1 MMNIALQDQR
11 KFAARASWYYYKT
24 GMNQGEIAKRLG
36 INRARVINILN
47 EARKDGTVT
56 FHISGEDSEVMD
68 LEVQLKEKWGLRD
81 VFLTPGVFDEEL
93 KNDLSMA
100 GAQYLEMNLPSKES
114 LIALGWGETISG
126 ITRNLGRVIP
136 ERTSFVTLCGGV
148 MHYLSEHTPAN
159 VGTPLSGFLY
169 PFHVIPTP
177 LMVGSHELRDQLL
190 NEPEVQHVM
199 NMAQLAD
206 IAMVGIGSLKTSTEF
221 EGFGYKSQKELDLL
235 KKRGAVGEMHGEYFN
250 SVGEPLELEH
260 HHRLISIRLETLRKM
275 KHVVGVA
282 GGADK
287 IEALQAALKG
297 GFIHSLITDEMTA
310 RSLLPSS

>member
-1 MMNIALQDQR
+1 MNLALRDQR

-24 GMNQGEIAKRLG
+24 GMTQGEIAKRLG

-56 FHISGEDSEVMD
+56 FHISGEDSEMMD
-68 LEVQLKEKWGLRD
+68 LEVQLKEKWDLRD
-81 VFLTPGVFDEEL
+81 VFLTPGVSNEEL

-100 GAQYLEMNLPSKES
+100 GAQYLEMNLPSEES

-177 LMVGSHELRDQLL
+177 LMVGSPELRDQLL

-221 EGFGYKSQKELDLL
+221 EGFGYKSQKELGLL

-250 SVGEPLELEH
+250 SVGEPLDLQH

>member
-1 MMNIALQDQR
+1 MNIALQDQK
-11 KFAARASWYYYKT
+11 KFAARASWYYYKI
-24 GMNQGEIAKRLG
+24 GMTQGEIANRLG

-56 FHISGEDSEVMD
+56 FHISGEDAELMA

-177 LMVGSHELRDQLL
+177 LMVGSPELRDQLL

-282 GGADK
+282 GGTDK

-310 RSLLPSS
+310 RALLPSS

>member
-1 MMNIALQDQR
+1 MNIALQDQK
-11 KFAARASWYYYKT
+11 KFAARASWYYYKI
-24 GMNQGEIAKRLG
+24 GMTQGEIANRLG

-56 FHISGEDSEVMD
+56 FHVSGEDEELMA

-81 VFLTPGVFDEEL
+81 VFLTPRVSDEEL
-93 KNDLSMA
+93 KNALSMA

-177 LMVGSHELRDQLL
+177 LMVGSPELRDQLL

-250 SVGEPLELEH
+250 SVGEPLELQH

>member
-1 MMNIALQDQR
+1 
-11 KFAARASWYYYKT
+11 
-24 GMNQGEIAKRLG
+24 
-36 INRARVINILN
+36 
-47 EARKDGTVT
+47 
-56 FHISGEDSEVMD
+56 
-68 LEVQLKEKWGLRD
+68 
-81 VFLTPGVFDEEL
+81 
-93 KNDLSMA
+93 
-100 GAQYLEMNLPSKES
+100 
-114 LIALGWGETISG
+114 
-126 ITRNLGRVIP
+126 
-136 ERTSFVTLCGGV
+136 
-148 MHYLSEHTPAN
+148 MHYLSEHTPTN

-177 LMVGSHELRDQLL
+177 LMVGTPELRDQLL

-199 NMAQLAD
+199 DMAQLAD

-260 HHRLISIRLETLRKM
+260 HHRLISIRLETLCKM

-297 GFIHSLITDEMTA
+297 EFIHSLITDEVTA
-310 RSLLPSS
+310 RALLF

>member
-1 MMNIALQDQR
+1 MNIALQDQK
-11 KFAARASWYYYKT
+11 KFAARASWYYYKI
-24 GMNQGEIAKRLG
+24 GMTQGEIANRLG

-56 FHISGEDSEVMD
+56 FHVIGEDAELMA

-81 VFLTPGVFDEEL
+81 AFLTPVVSDEAL
-93 KNDLSMA
+93 KNALSMA

-177 LMVGSHELRDQLL
+177 LMVGSPELRDQLL

-199 NMAQLAD
+199 NIAQLAD

-221 EGFGYKSQKELDLL
+221 EGFGYKSQKELNLL

>member
-1 MMNIALQDQR
+1 MNIALQDQK

-24 GMNQGEIAKRLG
+24 GMTQGEIAKRLG

-56 FHISGEDSEVMD
+56 FHISGEDSEMMD
-68 LEVQLKEKWGLRD
+68 LEVQLKEKWDLRD
-81 VFLTPGVFDEEL
+81 VFLTPGVSNEEL

-100 GAQYLEMNLPSKES
+100 GAQYLEMNLPSEES

-177 LMVGSHELRDQLL
+177 LMVGSPELRDQLL

-310 RSLLPSS
+310 RALLPSS

>member
-1 MMNIALQDQR
+1 MNIALQDQK

-24 GMNQGEIAKRLG
+24 GMTQGEIAKRLG

-56 FHISGEDSEVMD
+56 FHISGEDSEMMD
-68 LEVQLKEKWGLRD
+68 LEVQLKEKWDLRD
-81 VFLTPGVFDEEL
+81 VFLTPGVSNEEL

-100 GAQYLEMNLPSKES
+100 GAQYLEMNLPSEES

-136 ERTSFVTLCGGV
+136 EKTSFVTLCGGV

-177 LMVGSHELRDQLL
+177 LMVGSPELRDQLL

-221 EGFGYKSQKELDLL
+221 EGFGFKSQKELDLL

-282 GGADK
+282 GGPDK

-310 RSLLPSS
+310 RTLLPSS

>member
-1 MMNIALQDQR
+1 MNTALRDQR

-24 GMNQGEIAKRLG
+24 GMTQGEIAMRLG

-56 FHISGEDSEVMD
+56 FHISGEDVEMMD
-68 LEVQLKEKWGLRD
+68 LEAQLKEKWGLGD
-81 VFLTPGVFDEEL
+81 VFLTPDVSEEEL
-93 KNDLSMA
+93 KNDLSRA
-100 GAQYLEMNLPSKES
+100 GAQYLEMNLPSEES

-136 ERTSFVTLCGGV
+136 EKTSFVTLCGGV

-177 LMVGSHELRDQLL
+177 LMVGSPELRDQLL

-206 IAMVGIGSLKTSTEF
+206 IAMVGIGSLMPSTEF
-221 EGFGYKSQKELDLL
+221 EDFGYKSQKELDRL
-235 KKRGAVGEMHGEYFN
+235 KKHGAVGEMHGEYFN
-250 SVGEPLELEH
+250 AVGEPLELEH

-282 GGADK
+282 GGSDK
-287 IEALQAALKG
+287 IEALKAALKG
-297 GFIHSLITDEMTA
+297 GFIHSLITDEVTA
-310 RSLLPSS
+310 RALLF

>member
-1 MMNIALQDQR
+1 MNLALRDQR

-56 FHISGEDSEVMD
+56 FHISGEDSEMMD

-148 MHYLSEHTPAN
+148 MHYLSEHAPAN

-177 LMVGSHELRDQLL
+177 LMVGSPELRDQLL
-190 NEPEVQHVM
+190 NEHEVQHVM

-221 EGFGYKSQKELDLL
+221 EGFGFKSQKELDLL

-282 GGADK
+282 GGPDK

-310 RSLLPSS
+310 RTLLPSS

>member
-1 MMNIALQDQR
+1 MNIALQDQR

-24 GMNQGEIAKRLG
+24 GMTQGKIAKRLG

-47 EARKDGTVT
+47 EARKDGTVS
-56 FHISGEDSEVMD
+56 FHISGEDSEMMD

-177 LMVGSHELRDQLL
+177 LMVGSPELRDQLL

-221 EGFGYKSQKELDLL
+221 EGFGYKSQIELDLL

-250 SVGEPLELEH
+250 SVGEPLELQH

-297 GFIHSLITDEMTA
+297 GFIHSLITDELTA
-310 RSLLPSS
+310 RSLIPSS

>member
-1 MMNIALQDQR
+1 MNIALRDQR

-56 FHISGEDSEVMD
+56 FHISGEDAELMA

-81 VFLTPGVFDEEL
+81 VFLTPVVSDEEL
-93 KNDLSMA
+93 KNALSMA

-177 LMVGSHELRDQLL
+177 LMVGSPELRDQLL

-199 NMAQLAD
+199 NIAQLAD

-221 EGFGYKSQKELDLL
+221 EGFGYKSQKELNLL

>member
-1 MMNIALQDQR
+1 MNIALQDQK
-11 KFAARASWYYYKT
+11 KFAARASWYYYKI
-24 GMNQGEIAKRLG
+24 GMTQGEIANRLG

-56 FHISGEDSEVMD
+56 FHVSGEDAELMA

-81 VFLTPGVFDEEL
+81 VFLTPVVSDEEL
-93 KNDLSMA
+93 KNALSMA

-250 SVGEPLELEH
+250 SVGEPLDLQH

>member
-1 MMNIALQDQR
+1 
-11 KFAARASWYYYKT
+11 
-24 GMNQGEIAKRLG
+24 
-36 INRARVINILN
+36 
-47 EARKDGTVT
+47 
-56 FHISGEDSEVMD
+56 
-68 LEVQLKEKWGLRD
+68 
-81 VFLTPGVFDEEL
+81 
-93 KNDLSMA
+93 
-100 GAQYLEMNLPSKES
+100 
-114 LIALGWGETISG
+114 
-126 ITRNLGRVIP
+126 
-136 ERTSFVTLCGGV
+136 
-148 MHYLSEHTPAN
+148 
-159 VGTPLSGFLY
+159 
-169 PFHVIPTP
+169 
-177 LMVGSHELRDQLL
+177 MVGSHELRDQLL

-250 SVGEPLELEH
+250 SVGEPLDLQH

-310 RSLLPSS
+310 RALLPSS

>member
-1 MMNIALQDQR
+1 MNIALQDQR

-177 LMVGSHELRDQLL
+177 LMVGSPELRDQLL

-260 HHRLISIRLETLRKM
+260 HHRLISIRLETLCKM

-310 RSLLPSS
+310 RALLSSS

>member
-1 MMNIALQDQR
+1 MNIALQDQK
-11 KFAARASWYYYKT
+11 KFAARASWYYYKI
-24 GMNQGEIAKRLG
+24 GMTQGEIANRLG

-177 LMVGSHELRDQLL
+177 LMVGSPELRDQLL

-250 SVGEPLELEH
+250 SVGEPLELQH
-260 HHRLISIRLETLRKM
+260 HHRLISIRLETLHKM

-310 RSLLPSS
+310 RALLPSS

>member
-1 MMNIALQDQR
+1 MNIALQDQK
-11 KFAARASWYYYKT
+11 KFAARASWYYYKI
-24 GMNQGEIAKRLG
+24 GMTQGEIANRLG

-56 FHISGEDSEVMD
+56 FHVSGEDAELMA

-81 VFLTPGVFDEEL
+81 TFLTPGVFDEEL

-177 LMVGSHELRDQLL
+177 LMVGSPELRDQLL

-250 SVGEPLELEH
+250 SVGEPLELQH

>member
-1 MMNIALQDQR
+1 MNIALRDQR

-24 GMNQGEIAKRLG
+24 GMTQGEIAKRLG

-56 FHISGEDSEVMD
+56 FHISGEDSEMMD
-68 LEVQLKEKWGLRD
+68 LEVQLKEKWDLRD
-81 VFLTPGVFDEEL
+81 VFLTPGVSNEEL

-100 GAQYLEMNLPSKES
+100 GAQYLEMNLPSEES

-126 ITRNLGRVIP
+126 ITRNLGRDIP
-136 ERTSFVTLCGGV
+136 EKTSFVTLCGGV

-177 LMVGSHELRDQLL
+177 LMVGSPELRDQLL

-221 EGFGYKSQKELDLL
+221 EGFGFKSQKELDLL

-282 GGADK
+282 GGPDK

-310 RSLLPSS
+310 RTLLPSP

>member
-1 MMNIALQDQR
+1 MNIALQDQK

-24 GMNQGEIAKRLG
+24 GMTQGEIANRLG

-47 EARKDGTVT
+47 DARKDGTVT
-56 FHISGEDSEVMD
+56 FHVSGEDAELMA

-81 VFLTPGVFDEEL
+81 VFLTPVVSDEEL
-93 KNDLSMA
+93 KNALSMA

-177 LMVGSHELRDQLL
+177 LMVGSPELRDQLL

-250 SVGEPLELEH
+250 SVGEPLELQH

-275 KHVVGVA
+275 NHVVGVA
-282 GGADK
+282 GGEDK

-310 RSLLPSS
+310 WSLLPSS

>member
-1 MMNIALQDQR
+1 MNIALQDQK
-11 KFAARASWYYYKT
+11 KFAARASWYYYKI
-24 GMNQGEIAKRLG
+24 GMTQGEIANRLG

-56 FHISGEDSEVMD
+56 FHVSGEDAELMA
-68 LEVQLKEKWGLRD
+68 LEVELKEKWGLRD
-81 VFLTPGVFDEEL
+81 VFLTPEVSDEEL
-93 KNDLSMA
+93 KNALSMA

-177 LMVGSHELRDQLL
+177 LMVGSPELRDQLL

-221 EGFGYKSQKELDLL
+221 EGFGYKSQKELNLL

-250 SVGEPLELEH
+250 SVGEPLELQH

>member
-1 MMNIALQDQR
+1 MA
-11 KFAARASWYYYKT
+11 
-24 GMNQGEIAKRLG
+24 
-36 INRARVINILN
+36 
-47 EARKDGTVT
+47 
-56 FHISGEDSEVMD
+56 

-81 VFLTPGVFDEEL
+81 VFLTPGVSDEEL
-93 KNDLSMA
+93 KNALSMA

-114 LIALGWGETISG
+114 LIALGWGQTISG

-148 MHYLSEHTPAN
+148 MHYLSEHTPTN

-177 LMVGSHELRDQLL
+177 LMVGTSELRDQLL

-199 NMAQLAD
+199 DMAQLAD
-206 IAMVGIGSLKTSTEF
+206 IAMVGIGSLETSTEF

-260 HHRLISIRLETLRKM
+260 HHRLISIRLETLCKM

-297 GFIHSLITDEMTA
+297 EFIHSLITDEVTA
-310 RSLLPSS
+310 RALLF

>member
-1 MMNIALQDQR
+1 MNLALRDQR

-24 GMNQGEIAKRLG
+24 GMTQGEIAKRLG

-56 FHISGEDSEVMD
+56 FHISGEDSEMMD

-148 MHYLSEHTPAN
+148 MHYLSEHTPTN

-177 LMVGSHELRDQLL
+177 LMVGY
-190 NEPEVQHVM
+190 
-199 NMAQLAD
+199 A
-206 IAMVGIGSLKTSTEF
+206 
-221 EGFGYKSQKELDLL
+221 
-235 KKRGAVGEMHGEYFN
+235 
-250 SVGEPLELEH
+250 
-260 HHRLISIRLETLRKM
+260 
-275 KHVVGVA
+275 
-282 GGADK
+282 
-287 IEALQAALKG
+287 
-297 GFIHSLITDEMTA
+297 
-310 RSLLPSS
+310 

>member
-1 MMNIALQDQR
+1 MNIALRDQR

-24 GMNQGEIAKRLG
+24 GMTQGEIAKRLG

-56 FHISGEDSEVMD
+56 FHISGEDSEMMD
-68 LEVQLKEKWGLRD
+68 LEAQLKEKWGLRD
-81 VFLTPGVFDEEL
+81 VFLTPDVSKEEL

-100 GAQYLEMNLPSKES
+100 GAQYLEMNLPSEES

-136 ERTSFVTLCGGV
+136 EKTSFVTLCGGV

-177 LMVGSHELRDQLL
+177 LMVGSPELRDQLL

-206 IAMVGIGSLKTSTEF
+206 IAMVGIGSLMPSTEF
-221 EGFGYKSQKELDLL
+221 EDFGYKSQKELDRL
-235 KKRGAVGEMHGEYFN
+235 KKHGAVGEMHGEYFN
-250 SVGEPLELEH
+250 AVGEPLELEH
-260 HHRLISIRLETLRKM
+260 HHRLISIRLETLCKM

>member
-1 MMNIALQDQR
+1 MNIALQDQR

-81 VFLTPGVFDEEL
+81 VFLTPGVSEEEL

-136 ERTSFVTLCGGV
+136 EKTSFVTLCGGV
-148 MHYLSEHTPAN
+148 MHYLSEHTPTN

-177 LMVGSHELRDQLL
+177 LMVGTTELRDQLL
-190 NEPEVQHVM
+190 KEAEVQHVM
-199 NMAQLAD
+199 KMAQIAD
-206 IAMVGIGSLKTSTEF
+206 IAMVGIGSLMPSSEF
-221 EGFGYKSQKELDLL
+221 EDFGYNSQTELDQL
-235 KKRGAVGEMHGEYFN
+235 KKHGAVGEMHGEYFN
-250 SVGEPLELEH
+250 AAGEPLELEH
-260 HHRLISIRLETLRKM
+260 HHRLISIRLEILGNM

-282 GGADK
+282 GGPDK
-287 IEALQAALKG
+287 VVALKAALKG
-297 GFIHSLITDEMTA
+297 GFIHSLITDEKTA
-310 RSLLPSS
+310 RSLLSSS

>member
-1 MMNIALQDQR
+1 MNVALRDQK

-24 GMNQGEIAKRLG
+24 GMTQGEIAKRLG

-56 FHISGEDSEVMD
+56 FHVSGKDAELMD
-68 LEVQLKEKWGLRD
+68 LEFRIKEKWGLQD
-81 VFLTPGVFDEEL
+81 IFLTPGVSKKEL

-100 GAQYLEMNLPSKES
+100 GAQFLEMNMPSNES

-148 MHYLSEHTPAN
+148 MHYLSQHAPAN

-177 LMVGSHELRDQLL
+177 LIVSTSKLRDQLL
-190 NEPEVQHVM
+190 KEAEVQRVM
-199 NMAQLAD
+199 KMAQKAD
-206 IAMVGIGSLKTSTEF
+206 IAMVGIGSLMPSSEF
-221 EGFGYKSQKELDLL
+221 EDFGYNSQKELDRL
-235 KKRGAVGEMHGEYFN
+235 KKNGAVGEMHGEYFN
-250 SVGEPLELEH
+250 ASGEPLELEQH
-260 HHRLISIRLETLRKM
+260 QRLISIRLNKLCQI

-287 IEALQAALKG
+287 IEAIRAALKG
-297 GFIHSLITDEMTA
+297 GFIHSLITDEKTA
-310 RSLLPSS
+310 RALLTS

>member
-1 MMNIALQDQR
+1 MNIALQDQR

-56 FHISGEDSEVMD
+56 FHVSGEDAKLMA

-81 VFLTPGVFDEEL
+81 AFLTPEVSDEEL
-93 KNDLSMA
+93 KNALSMA

-177 LMVGSHELRDQLL
+177 LMVGSPELRDQLL

-221 EGFGYKSQKELDLL
+221 EGFGYKSQKELNLL

-250 SVGEPLELEH
+250 SVGEPLELQH

>member
-1 MMNIALQDQR
+1 MNIALQDQK

-24 GMNQGEIAKRLG
+24 GMTQGEIANRLG

-47 EARKDGTVT
+47 DARKDGTVT
-56 FHISGEDSEVMD
+56 FHVSGEDAELMA

-177 LMVGSHELRDQLL
+177 LMVGSPELRDQLL

-282 GGADK
+282 GGPDK

-310 RSLLPSS
+310 RTLLPSS

>member
-1 MMNIALQDQR
+1 MNIALQDQK

-24 GMNQGEIAKRLG
+24 GMTQGEIAKRLG

-56 FHISGEDSEVMD
+56 FHISGEDSEMMD
-68 LEVQLKEKWGLRD
+68 LEVQLKEKWDLRD
-81 VFLTPGVFDEEL
+81 VFLTPGVSNEEL

-177 LMVGSHELRDQLL
+177 LMVGSPELRDQLL

-282 GGADK
+282 GGPDK

-310 RSLLPSS
+310 RTLLPSS

>member
-1 MMNIALQDQR
+1 MNIALRDQK

-56 FHISGEDSEVMD
+56 FHVSGEDAELMA

-81 VFLTPGVFDEEL
+81 VFLTPVVSDEEL
-93 KNDLSMA
+93 KNALSMA

-177 LMVGSHELRDQLL
+177 LMVGTPELRDQLL
-190 NEPEVQHVM
+190 KEPEVQHVM

-250 SVGEPLELEH
+250 SVGEPLELQH

>member
-1 MMNIALQDQR
+1 MNTALRDQR

-24 GMNQGEIAKRLG
+24 GMTQGEIAMRLG

-56 FHISGEDSEVMD
+56 FHISGEDVEMMD
-68 LEVQLKEKWGLRD
+68 LEAQLKEKWGLRD
-81 VFLTPGVFDEEL
+81 VFLTPGVSDDEL

-148 MHYLSEHTPAN
+148 MHYLSEHTPTN

-177 LMVGSHELRDQLL
+177 LLVGSSELRDQLL
-190 NEPEVQHVM
+190 NEPEVKHVM
-199 NMAQLAD
+199 KMAQLAD
-206 IAMVGIGSLKTSTEF
+206 IAMVGIGSLMPSTEF
-221 EGFGYKSQKELDLL
+221 GRFGYKSQKELDLL
-235 KKRGAVGEMHGEYFN
+235 KKLGAVGEIHGEYFN
-250 SVGEPLELEH
+250 ADGEQLDLEH
-260 HHRLISIRLETLRKM
+260 HHRLITIHLETLAKM

-282 GGADK
+282 GGTEK
-287 IEALQAALKG
+287 IEALRAAFKG

-310 RSLLPSS
+310 RTLISSP

>member
-1 MMNIALQDQR
+1 MNIALQDQR

-56 FHISGEDSEVMD
+56 FHISGEDSEMMD

-310 RSLLPSS
+310 RALLSSS

>member
-1 MMNIALQDQR
+1 MKIALRDQR

-24 GMNQGEIAKRLG
+24 GMTQGEIAKRLG

-56 FHISGEDSEVMD
+56 FHISGEDSEMMD

-81 VFLTPGVFDEEL
+81 VFLTPGVSNEEL

-100 GAQYLEMNLPSKES
+100 GAQYLEMNLPSEES

-136 ERTSFVTLCGGV
+136 EKTSFVTLCGGV

-159 VGTPLSGFLY
+159 VGTPLYGFLY

-177 LMVGSHELRDQLL
+177 LMVGSSELRDKLL
-190 NEPEVQHVM
+190 NEPEVRHVM
-199 NMAQLAD
+199 EMAQMAD
-206 IAMVGIGSLKTSTEF
+206 IAMVGIGS
-221 EGFGYKSQKELDLL
+221 
-235 KKRGAVGEMHGEYFN
+235 
-250 SVGEPLELEH
+250 
-260 HHRLISIRLETLRKM
+260 
-275 KHVVGVA
+275 
-282 GGADK
+282 
-287 IEALQAALKG
+287 
-297 GFIHSLITDEMTA
+297 
-310 RSLLPSS
+310 